1 MITTTDHI
9 VVVASAIALTCTVL
23 LLIDYINSQI
33 FNVSIPKVTQW
44 RHTMRH
50 SFTRKYFER
59 VISKAQGNDKLFCPR
74 SNGGGWDILLF
85 CDNPPGDTIMILS
98 SVQIYT
104 PSSDSSLHSNQLRFF
119 TSYLHPHYAS
129 RTSTCGRIAHNFIPP
144 LWVND
149 RSTSISDQALS
160 IRMVS
165 NIITNN
171 AGGVAMWKGRPTIEA
186 LGFPAPL
193 IKSTIKN
200 DHLKTIE
207 YYKSLIYA
215 ASDILDDNLLVRC
228 TDKATFNPDHRILHH
243 IYELSNGMNMLIDPV
258 LAKHLYDRGF
268 PLAPAYPEHHKA
280 FVDKYWSK
288 KKQRKAAA

>member
-1 MITTTDHI
+1 MITITDHI

-23 LLIDYINSQI
+23 LLIDYINSWI

-50 SFTRKYFER
+50 SFTRKYFEK
-59 VISKAQGNDKLFCPR
+59 VISEARRNDKLFCPR
-74 SNGGGWDILLF
+74 SNGGKWDILLF
-85 CDNPPGDTIMILS
+85 CDNPPSDTSLILS
-98 SVQIYT
+98 SVQLFT
-104 PSSDSSLHSNQLRFF
+104 PSSDSSLTLKQLRFF
-119 TSYLHPHYAS
+119 TSYLHPLHAS
-129 RTSTCGRIAHNFIPP
+129 CTSTCGRIAYNFIPP
-144 LWVND
+144 LWVYD
-149 RSTSISDQALS
+149 RYTSISDLTFS

-165 NIITNN
+165 DIITNHT
-171 AGGVAMWKGRPTIEA
+171 GGVAMWRGRPTIEA

-193 IKSTIKN
+193 IKSAIKN

-228 TDKATFNPDHRILHH
+228 TNKATFNPDHRILHH
-243 IYELSNGMNMLIDPV
+243 IYKLSNDMNMLIDPT

-268 PLAPAYPEHHKA
+268 PLAPTYPEHHKA
-280 FVDKYWSK
+280 FADKYWSK